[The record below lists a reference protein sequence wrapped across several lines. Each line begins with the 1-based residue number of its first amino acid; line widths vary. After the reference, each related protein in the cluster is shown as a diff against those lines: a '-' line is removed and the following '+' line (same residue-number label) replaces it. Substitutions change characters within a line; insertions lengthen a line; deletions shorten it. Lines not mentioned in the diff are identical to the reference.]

1 MTPSRPALL
10 ATWAAVTALLG
21 GGLLTVRLGMSPLDD
36 PDPGHQRPGYVDAN
50 RPRSPAAPLPGLAP
64 AGRRSV
70 VFFTRADRLPRLR
83 RALDGSDGQALR
95 RAASI
100 VLVQDTTGPADAGVL
115 PDPSDRISHAYVMRR
130 PRDHG
135 APVGYAVV
143 GADGTV
149 RYRTEDPQQDQHLAE
164 VLTMVDAT

>member
-1 MTPSRPALL
+1 
-10 ATWAAVTALLG
+10 
-21 GGLLTVRLGMSPLDD
+21 
-36 PDPGHQRPGYVDAN
+36 
-50 RPRSPAAPLPGLAP
+50 
-64 AGRRSV
+64 
-70 VFFTRADRLPRLR
+70 
-83 RALDGSDGQALR
+83 
-95 RAASI
+95 
-100 VLVQDTTGPADAGVL
+100 
-115 PDPSDRISHAYVMRR
+115 MRR